1 MIPKNAIVE
10 DMNKITIQVN
20 GESMQV
26 TVDVKSV
33 ADLIEKLNLSHRR
46 FFIIEKNRAVI
57 SPENYQVETVSADDC
72 FEIVHF
78 VGGG

>member
-1 MIPKNAIVE
+1 MVQKEVVE
-10 DMNKITIQVN
+10 EADKITIQVN
-20 GESMQV
+20 GESIQI
-26 TVDVKSV
+26 TAEVKSV

-46 FFIIEKNRAVI
+46 FFIIEKNRTVI

>member
-1 MIPKNAIVE
+1 MVQKEMVE
-10 DMNKITIQVN
+10 EADKITIQVN
-20 GESMQV
+20 GESIQI
-26 TVDVKSV
+26 TAEVKSV

-46 FFIIEKNRAVI
+46 FFIIEKNRTVI

>member
-1 MIPKNAIVE
+1 MVLKNAIAE

-26 TVDVKSV
+26 TAEVKSV

-46 FFIIEKNRAVI
+46 FFIIEKNRTVI
-57 SPENYQVETVSADDC
+57 SPENYKVETVSADDC

>member
-1 MIPKNAIVE
+1 MVQKEMVE
-10 DMNKITIQVN
+10 EADKITIQVN
-20 GESMQV
+20 GESIQI
-26 TVDVKSV
+26 TAEVKSV

-57 SPENYQVETVSADDC
+57 SSENYQVETVFADDC